1 MSFEYPR
8 RQSYRSSASNRP
20 EDVELG
26 RTSRAEPEP
35 EPEPEDDELR
45 SQPATRAGSIISVK
59 LDAED
64 AIKGLDLDVKD
75 KRLPIDE
82 PANPPQF
89 IEGTL
94 QGWLTVCGASLVAMC
109 TFGNIQS
116 FGVYQAYYTQTL
128 LAGSSPSKISW
139 IGSVQLCLQ
148 FTIGIFS
155 GKLFDQGYFHSLMIS
170 GALLFLFSS
179 FMLSLAKPHEFY
191 QFLLAQGFGM
201 GMGMGCMFLP
211 ALSIM
216 SHYFRKRRAV
226 AMGIVVA
233 SGSVGGVIYP
243 IILNKIF
250 PREGLGFPWAVRFIA
265 FINIA
270 FLVVANLIMKPR
282 WPTRKRSPVD
292 MSQILNDPPYWVTIV
307 GLFLGFWGIFIPYFY
322 LQLFSETHGVDSNF
336 LTWTLPILN
345 AGAACG
351 RFMPNF
357 LADKYGPLNVI
368 IPSGIISSG
377 MLWALLGIRSV
388 AGVTLFGLVY
398 GFVSGAFLTLASP
411 AVAAFTR
418 SPTLDDIGLRIGISC
433 FFIGLA
439 LLTGNP
445 IAGAILSSPDYI
457 WWRPLTFACVVIM
470 AGTFC
475 LIFARQALV
484 RRKGGVQFV

>member
-1 MSFEYPR
+1 MSFEYPH
-8 RQSYRSSASNRP
+8 RQSYPPESNRP
-20 EDVELG
+20 GDVELA
-26 RTSRAEPEP
+26 RLSSA
-35 EPEPEDDELR
+35 EDDELE
-45 SQPATRAGSIISVK
+45 SQPGTRAGSIISVK

-64 AIKGLDLDVKD
+64 NIKGLDLDAKD
-75 KRLPIDE
+75 KALQIEE
-82 PANPPQF
+82 PPSPPQF
-89 IEGTL
+89 VEGTL

-116 FGVYQAYYTQTL
+116 FGVYQAYYTSTL

-148 FTIGIFS
+148 FTVGIFS

-216 SHYFRKRRAV
+216 SHYFRRRRAV

-282 WPTRKRSPVD
+282 WPTRKRTPVD
-292 MSQILNDPPYWVTIV
+292 MSQIIHDPPYWVTIV
-307 GLFLGFWGIFIPYFY
+307 GILGDLHPMHVSF
-322 LQLFSETHGVDSNF
+322 LFSETHGVDPSF

-345 AGAACG
+345 AGAAIG

-377 MLWALLGIRSV
+377 MLWALLGVRSV
-388 AGVTLFGLVY
+388 AGVALFGLVY

-418 SPTLDDIGLRIGISC
+418 SPTLDDIG
-433 FFIGLA
+433 
-439 LLTGNP
+439 
-445 IAGAILSSPDYI
+445 
-457 WWRPLTFACVVIM
+457 
-470 AGTFC
+470 
-475 LIFARQALV
+475 
-484 RRKGGVQFV
+484 

>member
-1 MSFEYPR
+1 MSFEPSP
-8 RQSYRSSASNRP
+8 RQSYSTEYDP
-20 EDVELG
+20 GDVELG
-26 RTSRAEPEP
+26 QRSRAQGSKLESPP
-35 EPEPEDDELR
+35 G
-45 SQPATRAGSIISVK
+45 SRAGSTINEKV
-59 LDAED
+59 DANNK
-64 AIKGLDLDVKD
+64 A
-75 KRLPIDE
+75 LPIEE
-82 PANPPQF
+82 PPNAPQF
-89 IEGTL
+89 VEGTR

-116 FGVYQAYYTQTL
+116 FGVYQAYYTQYFL
-128 LAGSSPSKISW
+128 SGCSPSKISW

-148 FTIGIFS
+148 FTVGVLS
-155 GKLFDQGYFHSLMIS
+155 GKLFDQGHFHSLMI
-170 GALLFLFSS
+170 GGGLFFLFSS
-179 FMLSLAKPHEFY
+179 FMLSLVKPHQFY
-191 QFLLAQGFGM
+191 QALLAQGFGM
-201 GMGMGCMFLP
+201 GIGMGCMFLP

-233 SGSVGGVIYP
+233 SGSLGGVIYP

-270 FLVVANLIMKPR
+270 FLVIANLIMKPR
-282 WPTRKRSPVD
+282 WPTRKRAPVD
-292 MSQILNDPPYWVTIV
+292 MSQIIHDPPYWVTNI
-307 GLFLGFWGIFIPYFY
+307 GILGDIHFY
-322 LQLFSETHGVDSNF
+322 LQLFSQTHGVDPNF

-345 AGAACG
+345 AGAVFG

-368 IPSGIISSG
+368 IPSGIISAG
-377 MLWALLGIRSV
+377 MLWALLGVRTI
-388 AGVTLFGLVY
+388 AGVALFGLVY

-445 IAGAILSSPDYI
+445 IAGALLSSPKYI

-475 LIFARQALV
+475 LILARQALV
-484 RRKGGVQFV
+484 RRKGGVKFV

>member
-1 MSFEYPR
+1 
-8 RQSYRSSASNRP
+8 
-20 EDVELG
+20 
-26 RTSRAEPEP
+26 
-35 EPEPEDDELR
+35 
-45 SQPATRAGSIISVK
+45 
-59 LDAED
+59 
-64 AIKGLDLDVKD
+64 
-75 KRLPIDE
+75 
-82 PANPPQF
+82 
-89 IEGTL
+89 
-94 QGWLTVCGASLVAMC
+94 
-109 TFGNIQS
+109 
-116 FGVYQAYYTQTL
+116 QTL

-148 FTIGIFS
+148 FTVGIFS

-179 FMLSLAKPHEFY
+179 FMLSLAKPREFY

-201 GMGMGCMFLP
+201 GMGMGCVFLP

-216 SHYFRKRRAV
+216 SHYFRRRRAV

-282 WPTRKRSPVD
+282 CRQLRPTRKRTPVD
-292 MSQILNDPPYWVTIV
+292 MSQIIHDPPYWVTIV
-307 GLFLGFWGIFIPYFY
+307 GYVVSHFY
-322 LQLFSETHGVDSNF
+322 LQLFSETHGVDPSF

-345 AGAACG
+345 AGAAVG

-357 LADKYGPLNVI
+357 LADKYVI

-377 MLWALLGIRSV
+377 MLWALLGVRSV
-388 AGVTLFGLVY
+388 AGVALFGLVY

-445 IAGAILSSPDYI
+445 IAGAVLSSPEYI
-457 WWRPLTFACVVIM
+457 WWRPLTFACVSSLWNVTVTL
-470 AGTFC
+470 G
-475 LIFARQALV
+475 
-484 RRKGGVQFV
+484 

>member
-8 RQSYRSSASNRP
+8 RQSYRSSESHRP

-26 RTSRAEPEP
+26 RISRA
-35 EPEPEDDELR
+35 EPEDDELG

-64 AIKGLDLDVKD
+64 IITGLDLDAKD
-75 KRLPIDE
+75 KRLPIEE
-82 PANPPQF
+82 PANPPEF

-170 GALLFLFSS
+170 GTFLFLFSS

-191 QFLLAQGFGM
+191 QFLLAQGLGM

-270 FLVVANLIMKPR
+270 FLVVANLIMNPR

-322 LQLFSETHGVDSNF
+322 LQLFSETHGVDPNF

-377 MLWALLGIRSV
+377 MLWALLGVRSV

>member
-8 RQSYRSSASNRP
+8 RQSYSSESNRP
-20 EDVELG
+20 GDVELG
-26 RTSRAEPEP
+26 RLSRAEAAESGSLL
-35 EPEPEDDELR
+35 LR
-45 SQPATRAGSIISVK
+45 IRLPATRAGSIISVK
-59 LDAED
+59 VVDDAENK
-64 AIKGLDLDVKD
+64 A
-75 KRLPIDE
+75 LPIEE
-82 PANPPQF
+82 PPSPSQF
-89 IEGTL
+89 VEGTL
-94 QGWLTVCGASLVAMC
+94 QGWLTICGASLVAMC

-148 FTIGIFS
+148 FTVGIFS
-155 GKLFDQGYFHSLMIS
+155 GKLFDQGYSHSLMIS

-191 QFLLAQGFGM
+191 QFLLAQGFDM

-216 SHYFRKRRAV
+216 SHYSRRRRAV

-282 WPTRKRSPVD
+282 WPTRKRTPVD
-292 MSQILNDPPYWVTIV
+292 MSQIIHDPPYWVTIV
-307 GLFLGFWGIFIPYFY
+307 GYVV
-322 LQLFSETHGVDSNF
+322 SR
-336 LTWTLPILN
+336 LPILN
-345 AGAACG
+345 AGAAVG

-377 MLWALLGIRSV
+377 MLWALLGVRSV
-388 AGVTLFGLVY
+388 AGVALFGLVY
-398 GFVSGAFLTLASP
+398 GFVSSAFLTLASP
-411 AVAAFTR
+411 AVAAFTQ

-439 LLTGNP
+439 LG
-445 IAGAILSSPDYI
+445 
-457 WWRPLTFACVVIM
+457 
-470 AGTFC
+470 
-475 LIFARQALV
+475 
-484 RRKGGVQFV
+484 